1 MAPARKETSV
11 ELCHRVTAQGNT
23 IAIRMLEYLSSAKHP
38 IPGFQPL
45 SADFIELCQELWS
58 IEAGLLEANKSRNA
72 LPAEVGQDLDR
83 RIRQV
88 NDEFVVLGQMVS
100 KFVDNE
106 NKKGGFGSKFRMMF
120 ADTDVDKMRTTLQ
133 RSKDALKVSSAM
145 FRWTI
150 GEARAD
156 AAMGKLPTYMLAII
170 HCC

>member
-1 MAPARKETSV
+1 M

-38 IPGFQPL
+38 LPGFQPL
-45 SADFIELCQELWS
+45 SADFIDLCQELWS
-58 IEAGLLEANKSRNA
+58 IEAGLSEANKTRNA
-72 LPAEVGQDLDR
+72 LPAEVGQELDK

-106 NKKGGFGSKFRMMF
+106 GKKGTFGSKFRMMF
-120 ADTDVDKMRTTLQ
+120 ADTDVDKMRVTLH
-133 RSKDALKVSSAM
+133 RSKESLKVSSAM

-156 AAMGKLPTYMLAII
+156 ATMGKLQPHLNCEYP
-170 HCC
+170 C